1 MLIVGST
8 EFNFNPTAENNYQY
22 QCSRM
27 LRRKKVRTFIKKKNK
42 VSHYI
47 QTFLAFIHVL
57 RVLKKALIT
66 VTYNGSSTGMT

>member
-8 EFNFNPTAENNYQY
+8 EFNFNPTAGNNYQY
-22 QCSRM
+22 QCSKM
-27 LRRKKVRTFIKKKNK
+27 LRRKKVRMFIKKNK